1 VRRGPQESDQL
12 IELTV
17 RDLFEEKGLIYGLK
31 LLSKEGGLEKSIQT
45 KEIHRPGLALAGF
58 TDRFSHYRIQ
68 ILGETEITY
77 LKGLSPDN
85 QKKSITNFFA
95 FDIPCVVVTKG
106 LEPPSSLVDEAN
118 RHGVPVISTSQN
130 TSRFSHF
137 LSAYL
142 DNRFAPQTTLH
153 GTLADV
159 YGVGLLFQGRS
170 GIGKSECV
178 LDLVER
184 GHRLVAD
191 DLVKVVRRGNEVLIG
206 KGHESLRHHMEIRGL
221 GIIDITSI
229 FGIRAVRLQKRIEVV
244 VLLEEWKDDFD
255 YDRTGLDEN
264 MTTIIDVQLPVV
276 TIPLVP
282 GKNIT
287 VLSEVAAMNHLIK
300 LYGHHPARQF
310 NERLVEL
317 TRRREDSVAEYLDLE
332 EDYE

>member
-1 VRRGPQESDQL
+1 MVKL
-12 IELTV
+12 KV

-31 LLSKEGGLEKSIQT
+31 LLSAEGGLDKPIPT

-58 TDRFSHYRIQ
+58 TDRFAHYRIQ

-77 LKGLSPDN
+77 LKGLATA
-85 QKKSITNFFA
+85 KRHESIERFFS
-95 FDIPCVVVTKG
+95 FDVPCVVVTKG
-106 LEPPSSLVDEAN
+106 LDPPSFLLEEAN
-118 RHGVPVISTSQN
+118 RSGVPVISTSQS

-142 DNRFAPQTTLH
+142 ENRFAPHTTLH

-191 DLVKVVRRGNEVLIG
+191 DLVNVSRKGNEILIG
-206 KGHESLRHHMEIRGL
+206 TGHESLRHHMEIRGL
-221 GIIDITSI
+221 GIIDITSV

-244 VLLEEWKDDFD
+244 VFLEEWNNETE

-264 MTTIIDVQLPVV
+264 VTTILDVQLPVV

-282 GKNIT
+282 GKNVT
-287 VLSEVAAMNHLIK
+287 VLSEVAAMNHLTK

-317 TRRREDSVAEYLDLE
+317 TREKNSIAEHMDLE
-332 EDYE
+332 ADYE

>member
-1 VRRGPQESDQL
+1 LDK
-12 IELTV
+12 LTV

-31 LLSKEGGLEKSIQT
+31 LLTEEGGLSKVIPT
-45 KEIHRPGLALAGF
+45 KEIHRPGLALTGF
-58 TDRFSHYRIQ
+58 TERFSHYRIQ

-77 LKGLSPDN
+77 LRGLSSSK
-85 QKKSITNFFA
+85 QQQSVKNFLS
-95 FDIPCVVVTKG
+95 FDIPCIVVTKG
-106 LEPPSSLVDEAN
+106 LDPPPVLINQAN
-118 RHGVPVISTSQN
+118 KHGVPIISTSQN
-130 TSRFSHF
+130 TTRFSHF
-137 LSAYL
+137 LGAYL

-191 DLVKVVRRGNEVLIG
+191 DLVNVVRKGNEVLIG
-206 KGHESLRHHMEIRGL
+206 SGHESLRHHMEIRGL

-244 VLLEEWKDDFD
+244 VHLVEWSDEAN
-255 YDRTGLDEN
+255 YDRTGLDDTV
-264 MTTIIDVQLPVV
+264 TTILDVQLPVV

-287 VLSEVAAMNHLIK
+287 VLSEVAAMNHLIR

-310 NERLVEL
+310 NDRLVEL
-317 TRRREDSVAEYLDLE
+317 TRRKESVAEYLDLE

>member
-1 VRRGPQESDQL
+1 LVKL
-12 IELTV
+12 KV
-17 RDLFEEKGLIYGLK
+17 RDLFEEKGVIYGLR
-31 LLSKEGGLEKSIQT
+31 LLSDEAGLDKPIHT
-45 KEIHRPGLALAGF
+45 KEIYRPGLALAGY
-58 TDRFSHYRIQ
+58 TERFAFSRIQ
-68 ILGETEITY
+68 VLGETEMCF
-77 LKGLSPDN
+77 LKGLTPSKQRRAILD
-85 QKKSITNFFA
+85 FLE
-95 FDIPCVVVTKG
+95 FDIPCIVITKG
-106 LEPPSSLVDEAN
+106 LDPPPLLVGEAN
-118 RHGVPVISTSQN
+118 KRGVPVISTTQS
-130 TSRFSHF
+130 TTRFSHF

-142 DNRFAPQTTLH
+142 ENRFAPQTTLH

-191 DLVKVVRRGNEVLIG
+191 DLVRVVRKGNEVLIG
-206 KGHESLRHHMEIRGL
+206 TGHESLRHHMEIRGL

-244 VLLEEWKDDFD
+244 VLLEDWNNGVD
-255 YDRTGLDEN
+255 YDRTGLDEKV
-264 MTTIIDVQLPVV
+264 TTILDVQLPVV

-287 VLSEVAAMNHLIK
+287 VLSEVAAMDHLTK
-300 LYGHHPARQF
+300 LYGYHPAKRF
-310 NERLVEL
+310 NERLIEL
-317 TRRREDSVAEYLDLE
+317 TRRKDKGANYLDLE

>member
-1 VRRGPQESDQL
+1 MVK
-12 IELTV
+12 LTV

-31 LLSKEGGLEKSIQT
+31 LLSEEGGLEKTIPT

-58 TDRFSHYRIQ
+58 TERFSHYRIQ
-68 ILGETEITY
+68 ILGETEVTY
-77 LKGLSPDN
+77 LRGLSPTR
-85 QKKSITNFFA
+85 QKEAIKKFFS
-95 FDIPCVVVTKG
+95 FDIPCIVVTKG
-106 LEPPSSLVDEAN
+106 LEPPPGLVSEAN
-118 RHGVPVISTSQN
+118 KHGVPVISTSQS
-130 TSRFSHF
+130 TTRFSHF
-137 LSAYL
+137 LSVYL
-142 DNRFAPQTTLH
+142 DNRFAPQTTLN

-191 DLVKVVRRGNEVLIG
+191 DLVNVIRKGNEVLIG
-206 KGHESLRHHMEIRGL
+206 TGHESLRHHMEIRGL

-244 VLLEEWKDDFD
+244 VLLKEWKDDES

-264 MTTIIDVQLPVV
+264 VTTILDVQLPVV
-276 TIPLVP
+276 IIPLVP

-287 VLSEVAAMNHLIK
+287 VLSEVAAMNHLTK
-300 LYGHHPARQF
+300 LYGHHPAKQF
-310 NERLVEL
+310 NERLVEM
-317 TRRREDSVAEYLDLE
+317 TRRREEKVSEYLDLE